1 MKTKEEIIKIIE
13 ENTQGPRY
21 WPDIVT
27 AITNLTDQIKSMEEE
42 RDVYKKRWENNNDQ
56 SDKDFTAINKLF
68 QENKSL
74 KSQLSDVDGQVKEK
88 DRRYEKAMKQWDDER
103 DVFKN
108 QWISLQSQLESLQ
121 KEGDSNAVEFLDWA
135 RKNTMG
141 KGNRYSENIYWLY
154 KTKTFTTKELYETFK
169 LTKTK

>member
-1 MKTKEEIIKIIE
+1 MKKKEEISIREQVSNAINKGRTAFNNWKSFNPSVEGMYSEDKFIIDKLE
-13 ENTQGPRY
+13 LY
-21 WPDIVT
+21 
-27 AITNLTDQIKSMEEE
+27 LTDQIKSMEEE

-108 QWISLQSQLESLQ
+108 Q
-121 KEGDSNAVEFLDWA
+121 
-135 RKNTMG
+135 
-141 KGNRYSENIYWLY
+141 
-154 KTKTFTTKELYETFK
+154 
-169 LTKTK
+169 